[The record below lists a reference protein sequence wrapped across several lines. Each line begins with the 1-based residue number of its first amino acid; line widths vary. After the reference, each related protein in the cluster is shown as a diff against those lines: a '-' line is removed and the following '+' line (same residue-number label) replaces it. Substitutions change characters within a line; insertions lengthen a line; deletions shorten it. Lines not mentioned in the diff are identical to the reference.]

1 MNNFKNLQFKSYN
14 ASIKNK
20 ENKTPNEAKKDIY
33 IEDTPTPLIKKKV
46 LKLTANQNKRNPFT
60 RKVLDTP
67 TNSPKNSSKKRSNVC
82 KSYFR

>member
-46 LKLTANQNKRNPFT
+46 LKLTANQNK
-60 RKVLDTP
+60 
-67 TNSPKNSSKKRSNVC
+67 
-82 KSYFR
+82 